1 MTDWK
6 SAPKMPGEMFDQ
18 PKRQSNKGLNHGRK
32 SSKVIQDCTIC
43 ASCRSIVLGS
53 IVSRCR
59 EKRNRLAG
67 NNSMTMCFGRD
78 PFSRVRKSENNVEP
92 GRLPA
97 VTMVNGPEAAGAWDR
112 PRRTRNR
119 PHARDLC
126 SGRVPTATISTNRLS
141 FFFPWR
147 APWRHAMAL
156 AASRRDLGSLAWSSF
171 SKHRSRASLAHPW

>member
-97 VTMVNGPEAAGAWDR
+97 VTMVNGPEAAGAWS
-112 PRRTRNR
+112 PPRTRNPQR
-119 PHARDLC
+119 ATLQRART
-126 SGRVPTATISTNRLS
+126 TATISTNRLS
-141 FFFPWR
+141 SFPL
-147 APWRHAMAL
+147 AGALRHAMAL
-156 AASRRDLGSLAWSSF
+156 AASEGPRVAGLE
-171 SKHRSRASLAHPW
+171 